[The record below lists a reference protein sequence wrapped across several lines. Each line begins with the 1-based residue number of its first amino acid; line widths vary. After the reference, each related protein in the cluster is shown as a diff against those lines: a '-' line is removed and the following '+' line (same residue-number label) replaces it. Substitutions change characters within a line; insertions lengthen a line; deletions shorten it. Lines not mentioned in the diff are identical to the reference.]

1 MTMTNL
7 TLVICQGLGQ
17 GQRSGSKQQN
27 YLELIMKNSIIAII
41 FVFLSMAVTAQTFT
55 DSNLPI
61 VVIETDGGASIPD
74 EPKVLATMKI
84 IWHQDGSRNYLTD
97 IDNPEFLN
105 YDGRI
110 GIERRGYSSQM
121 VSDKKP
127 YGLTTLQDDNVSNN
141 NVSLFGM
148 PAENDWILNPLAYD
162 QTGMRDVLAYE
173 LSNQIGQYASR
184 SQYCEVVLNGNYR
197 GLYVFMEKIKVD
209 KNRVNIEKMDETCNQ
224 SPEVTG
230 GYIVQANRSDNDP
243 LAWSMQTYLFSW
255 WGPVYTEFIHHYP
268 KHENITNTQN
278 DYIHG
283 VFLDLE
289 SVAHSYNTDI
299 TTGIPSVID
308 IPSFVD
314 FMIMSEFT
322 SNVDVY
328 HLSTF
333 FHKDRCGKLR
343 AGPIWDYN
351 LAFGY
356 DAFGNRS
363 GYNIWQF
370 DNQDNTGPRFWKDLF
385 DTDEFRCY
393 FAKRWFELTEEGMP
407 LDYDRICNRIDEI
420 DAVIAEAIG
429 RDNQRWNQMSQH
441 AQYVN
446 NMKNWLQQRINWLN
460 SHIGSSQGCSDVDL
474 PPLVISKIHYHPQDW
489 WSIDGDHLEFIEIT
503 NNGDAEVDLT
513 GIYFRELGLTYQ
525 FPDGAHL
532 AGRQA
537 VVICSDSL
545 LFSEY
550 YHVTPFGQYMR
561 KLDNKSENLVLV
573 DAWGNVIDQVHY
585 SDSEPW
591 PTEADGNGPFLQ
603 LKDLDSDNSLAE
615 NWTIGDDL
623 TVVKEIVDSQNF
635 IIYPNPTS
643 SKVCVALSVKPDYC
657 HVVDLMGRDVLEII
671 PSNSVFDLDLSHLPS
686 GIYIIKVLMGDDGTL
701 WKKVVKR

>member
-1 MTMTNL
+1 
-7 TLVICQGLGQ
+7 
-17 GQRSGSKQQN
+17 
-27 YLELIMKNSIIAII
+27 MKKYIIA
-41 FVFLSMAVTAQTFT
+41 FLLVFIALAVKAQTFT

-84 IWHQDGSRNYLTD
+84 IWHQDGSRNYMSD

-127 YGLTTLQDDNVSNN
+127 YGLETLQDDNVTNN
-141 NVSLFGM
+141 NVSLLGM

-162 QTGMRDVLAYE
+162 QTGMRDVIAYE

-197 GLYVFMEKIKVD
+197 GLYVFMEKVKVD
-209 KNRVNIEKMDETCNQ
+209 KNRVNIEKMDESCNLP
-224 SPEVTG
+224 PEVTG
-230 GYIVQANRSDNDP
+230 GYIVQANRADNDP
-243 LAWSMQTYLFSW
+243 LAWRMQTYLHN
-255 WGPVYTEFIHHYP
+255 WGWAVYTEFIHHYP
-268 KHENITNTQN
+268 KHENITSTQS
-278 DYIHG
+278 DYIHN

-299 TTGIPSVID
+299 STGIPSVID

-314 FMIMSEFT
+314 FMIMAEFT

-328 HLSTF
+328 HLSTI

-363 GYNIWQF
+363 GYDVWQF

-460 SHIGSSQGCSDVDL
+460 SHIGSSQSCSDIDL

-489 WSIDGDHLEFIEIT
+489 WSIDGDHLEFVEIT

-513 GIYFRELGLTYQ
+513 GVYFRELGLTYQ
-525 FPDGAHL
+525 FPDNSHI
-532 AGRQA
+532 AGHNA
-537 VVICSDSL
+537 IWLCSDSL

-550 YHVTPFGQYMR
+550 YQVTPFGQYMR
-561 KLDNKSENLVLV
+561 KLDNKSENLVLA
-573 DAWGNVIDQVHY
+573 DAWGNIIDQVHY

-615 NWTIGDDL
+615 SWTIGDDL
-623 TVVKEIVDSQNF
+623 TGVKEIVDSQNF

-643 SKVCVALSVKPDYC
+643 SKVFVALSVKPDYC
-657 HVVDLMGRDVLEII
+657 HVIDLMGRDVLEIM
-671 PSNSVFDLDLSHLPS
+671 PSNSVFDVDLSHLPS
-686 GIYIIKVLMGDDGTL
+686 GIYIIKVLMGDDGII
-701 WKKVVKR
+701 WQKIVKR

>member
-1 MTMTNL
+1 MLVWLKAGRKSGGSFGSNNMRTKKIASVLFLLLMTL
-7 TLVICQGLGQ
+7 TVWSQ
-17 GQRSGSKQQN
+17 
-27 YLELIMKNSIIAII
+27 E
-41 FVFLSMAVTAQTFT
+41 FT
-55 DSNLPI
+55 SSNLPI

-84 IWHQDGSRNYLTD
+84 IWHQDGARNYMTD

-105 YDGRI
+105 YNGRI

-127 YGLTTLQDDNVSNN
+127 YGLETLQNDDVTNN
-141 NVSLFGM
+141 NVSLLGM
-148 PAENDWILNPLAYD
+148 PAENDWILNSLAYD
-162 QTGMRDVLAYE
+162 QTGMRDVIAYE

-184 SQYCEVVLNGNYR
+184 SRYCEVIINGNYR

-224 SPEVTG
+224 PPEVTG
-230 GYIVQANRSDNDP
+230 GYIVQANRADNDP
-243 LAWSMQTYLFSW
+243 LAWTMQTYLMSW
-255 WGPVYTEFIHHYP
+255 WWPVYTEFIHHYP
-268 KHENITNTQN
+268 KHEDITSTQN
-278 DYIHG
+278 DYIHN

-289 SVAHSYNTDI
+289 AEAHNHNTSVTS
-299 TTGIPSVID
+299 GIPSIID

-314 FMIMSEFT
+314 FMIMAEFT

-363 GYNIWQF
+363 GYDVWQF
-370 DNQDNTGPRFWKDLF
+370 DNVDNVGPRFWKDLF
-385 DTDEFRCY
+385 NTDEFRCY
-393 FAKRWFELTEEGMP
+393 LAKRWFELTESGMP
-407 LDYDRICNRIDEI
+407 LDYDFVCSRIDEI
-420 DAVIAEAIG
+420 DTLITEAIG

-441 AQYVN
+441 AQYVED
-446 NMKNWLQQRINWLN
+446 MKNWIQLRTNWLN
-460 SHIGSSQGCSDVDL
+460 QNIGSPESCTDVAV

-503 NNGDAEVDLT
+503 NHGDDEVDLT
-513 GIYFRELGLTYQ
+513 GVYFRELGLTYQ
-525 FPDGAHL
+525 FPDNAHI
-532 AGRQA
+532 AGHEA
-537 VVICSDSL
+537 IWLCSDSL

-550 YHVTPFGQYMR
+550 YQVTPFGQYMR

-573 DAWGNVIDQVHY
+573 DAWGNIIDQVHY
-585 SDSEPW
+585 CDSLPW
-591 PTEADGNGPFLQ
+591 PMEADGEGPYLQ
-603 LKDLDSDNSLAE
+603 LKDLDLDNSLAE
-615 NWTIGDDL
+615 NWTTGDDL
-623 TVVKEIVDSQNF
+623 TGIQDLSEKPLVKV
-635 IIYPNPTS
+635 YPNPTDGEVHIVGLEVA
-643 SKVCVALSVKPDYC
+643 KVQVYNTIGQMVKTFGEGNDISLSGMPKGLYFLLVTDKSGNTAMTKSIVK
-657 HVVDLMGRDVLEII
+657 
-671 PSNSVFDLDLSHLPS
+671 
-686 GIYIIKVLMGDDGTL
+686 
-701 WKKVVKR
+701 

>member
-1 MTMTNL
+1 MDMKKYIIAFL
-7 TLVICQGLGQ
+7 LVIMTL
-17 GQRSGSKQQN
+17 
-27 YLELIMKNSIIAII
+27 
-41 FVFLSMAVTAQTFT
+41 AVNAQAFT
-55 DSNLPI
+55 NSNLPI
-61 VVIETDGGASIPD
+61 VVIETDGGASIPE
-74 EPKVLATMKI
+74 EPKILATMKI
-84 IWHQDGSRNYLTD
+84 IWHQDGSRNYMTD
-97 IDNPEFLN
+97 INNPEFLN

-127 YGLTTLQDDNVSNN
+127 YGLTTLQDDNTSNN

-184 SQYCEVVLNGNYR
+184 SQYCEVILNGDYR
-197 GLYVFMEKIKVD
+197 GLYVFLEKIKVD

-224 SPEVTG
+224 PPEVTG
-230 GYIVQANRSDNDP
+230 GYIVQADRSDND
-243 LAWSMQTYLFSW
+243 LMAWTMQTYLMNW
-255 WGPVYTEFIHHYP
+255 WGPVYTYFTHHYP
-268 KHENITNTQN
+268 KHNNITSTQN
-278 DYIHG
+278 DYIHN

-289 SVAHSYNTDI
+289 SVAHNYDTDI

-314 FMIMSEFT
+314 FMIMAEFT

-363 GYNIWQF
+363 GYDVWQF

-407 LDYDRICNRIDEI
+407 LDYNLISNRIDEI
-420 DAVIAEAIG
+420 DTLIAEAIG

-446 NMKNWLQQRINWLN
+446 DMKTWLQQRIDWLN
-460 SHIGSSQGCSDVDL
+460 GHIGSSQGCSDVNV

-503 NNGDAEVDLT
+503 NNGDDEVDLT
-513 GIYFRELGLTYQ
+513 GVYFRELGLTYQ
-525 FPDGAHL
+525 FTEGSHL
-532 AGRQA
+532 TARQA
-537 VVICSDSL
+537 VILCSDSL
-545 LFSEY
+545 IFSEY
-550 YHVTPFGQYMR
+550 YQITPFGQYMR

-573 DAWGNVIDQVHY
+573 DAWGNIIDQVQY

-591 PTEADGNGPFLQ
+591 PTEADGNGSYLQ
-603 LKDLDSDNSLAE
+603 LKDLDLDNSLAE
-615 NWTIGDDL
+615 NWTTGNDL
-623 TVVKEIVDSQNF
+623 TNVNKYTDNQNF
-635 IIYPNPTS
+635 TIYPNPTS
-643 SKVCVALSVKPDYC
+643 GKIHIALEENATHC
-657 HVVDLMGRDVLEII
+657 QIMDLLGNILLETT
-671 PSNSVFDLDLSHLPS
+671 PSNSVFDLDLGGWPS
-686 GIYIIKVLMGDDGTL
+686 GMYLVKVQMSDGKAS
-701 WKKVVKR
+701 WKKVVKQ